1 MNFNNLNVRNAP
13 GSTCSKSGIKI
24 HETPPSYNRNDNNYD
39 NRNIN
44 SNSSNSSNSNSR
56 EIYRQ
61 IHAKSNVKTPVNFH
75 NTSLNNLDLDLEHY
89 SLEDL
94 YNLFNIQGRQ
104 LDEDILRTAKQIVYK
119 MHPDKSQL
127 DPKYFRF
134 FSNAY
139 KRIYNIYEFQNK
151 STNKKIVG
159 EDYYEDSNRD
169 VLNHMFE
176 TNKTLKD
183 PKNFNNWFN
192 EKFEKHKTSDSV
204 ADDNGYG
211 NWLKS
216 DEGLYSVNENITK
229 SNMNEAFERQKKQIQ
244 SLTVYNGISDSFSS
258 FSGSLLDSESTN
270 YSGSMGSNLGYT
282 DLRQAHMESVIPV
295 TQEDFDRM
303 QKFNSISEYKA
314 KRDSVDTT
322 PLSKQESERILMRQG
337 RQLEEQSAA
346 LAYKYAQQVE
356 KSKKQNQSFFS
367 DIKQLTGW

>member
-24 HETPPSYNRNDNNYD
+24 HETPSSFNNNNNRNNGD
-39 NRNIN
+39 I
-44 SNSSNSSNSNSR
+44 SNSR

-61 IHAKSNVKTPVNFH
+61 IHAKSNVKAPVNFH

-94 YNLFNIQGRQ
+94 YNLFNIPGGQ
-104 LDEDILRTAKQIVYK
+104 LDEDILKTAKQIVYK

-134 FSNAY
+134 FSSAY

-159 EDYYEDSNRD
+159 DDYYDDSNRD

-176 TNKTLKD
+176 SNKTLKD

-192 EKFEKHKTSDSV
+192 EKFDKHKSSDSI

-211 NWLKS
+211 SWLKS

-244 SLTVYNGISDSFSS
+244 SLTVYNGISDSSS
-258 FSGSLLDSESTN
+258 YFSGSLLDSESTN
-270 YSGSMGSNLGYT
+270 YTGSMGSNLGYT

-295 TQEDFDRM
+295 TQEDFDRI

-322 PLSKQESERILMRQG
+322 PLSKKESERILIQQS
-337 RQLEEQSAA
+337 RQLDEQSAA